1 MVHLTE
7 LKFGMYII
15 VIVKRTLLILGNI
28 RCIVFFTGVQK
39 IFFAHYGLC
48 SQIIVS
54 VQVSKPCIL
63 LDSNLVCVVVLYIV
77 LILVNLGLIVFFT
90 EVEKRILIHY

>member
-7 LKFGMYII
+7 LKFCMYII

-54 VQVSKPCIL
+54 VQVSESCIPL
-63 LDSNLVCVVVLYIV
+63 IRNLVLVLTVIV
-77 LILVNLGLIVFFT
+77 LHTIPILVTLGLKAF
-90 EVEKRILIHY
+90 